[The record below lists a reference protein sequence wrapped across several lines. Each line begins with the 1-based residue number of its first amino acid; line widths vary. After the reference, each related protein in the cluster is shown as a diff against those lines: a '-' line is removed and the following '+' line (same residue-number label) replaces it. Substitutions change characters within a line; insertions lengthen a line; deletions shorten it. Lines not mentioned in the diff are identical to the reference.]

1 MTQATLVKLITQL
14 ETLELD
20 ELQKLSQAIQVRLN
34 SLDEP
39 TRLAQL
45 YSSLLNSGLVRYVR
59 QGSPKQQPRL
69 SLVSVQ
75 GSSISQTIIEERR

>member
-1 MTQATLVKLITQL
+1 MTQETLVKLITQL

-34 SLDEP
+34 SLDET

-45 YSSLLNSGLVRYVR
+45 YSSLLNSGLVCHVR
-59 QGSPKQQPRL
+59 QGSAKQQPRL